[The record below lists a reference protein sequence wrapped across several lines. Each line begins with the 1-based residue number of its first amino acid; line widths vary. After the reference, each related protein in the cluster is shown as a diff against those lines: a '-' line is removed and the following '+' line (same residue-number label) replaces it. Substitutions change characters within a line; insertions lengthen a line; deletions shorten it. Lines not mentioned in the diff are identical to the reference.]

1 MPAGGNNHY
10 NPVGMSITSDAY
22 RVGGYFLWRI
32 CYSVRMASV
41 HIVSQTPQSSQTG
54 ARPALQAGS
63 VVTVRVLRQTG
74 AGQYVVSV
82 AGQQVSVRSQ
92 VSLQAGAVFSAT
104 ISVRDGQVFF
114 SRVGV
119 QGEPL
124 PLVSQFSAFPL
135 QTGGERPLASLLA
148 SLGLPATAESFRLLQ
163 FAESMGMKID
173 ARQLRRAVAAAKTAG
188 GGEETA
194 QLALSL
200 DEKGA
205 SAEAVRLFGDGRG
218 NGSRR
223 QDSGSQEHEPQ
234 DDDDS
239 ADGCSDFVG
248 KAGHSAEQG
257 QPADERTLLASY
269 FASVDDAA
277 VRNRAGALTVF
288 NMLRGGTAASDAARW
303 VILPFEWT
311 LGYRGDIRLLTD
323 GGQNLREIVVN
334 AKKADTQWHFVVYCS
349 RGKVSSVR
357 FSCVPELA
365 AAKAAACSVRLESLL
380 RPSCASLKSVDYV
393 AGLDGFCT
401 QDKEIGRV
409 GGEI

>member
-1 MPAGGNNHY
+1 
-10 NPVGMSITSDAY
+10 
-22 RVGGYFLWRI
+22 
-32 CYSVRMASV
+32 MASV
-41 HIVSQTPQSSQTG
+41 RIVSQTPQSSQAG

-74 AGQYVVSV
+74 VGQYVVSV

-114 SRVGV
+114 SPVGAP
-119 QGEPL
+119 GAPK

-135 QTGGERPLASLLA
+135 QADGEHSLASLLA

-173 ARQLRRAVAAAKTAG
+173 MRQLRRAVAAAKTAG
-188 GGEETA
+188 GGEESA
-194 QLALSL
+194 QLALAL

-205 SAEAVRLFGDGRG
+205 SVEAVRLLSDGRG
-218 NGSRR
+218 SGSRR
-223 QDSGSQEHEPQ
+223 RDSGGQEHDPQ
-234 DDDDS
+234 DDEDS
-239 ADGCSDFVG
+239 AEERSDSVG
-248 KAGHSAEQG
+248 ETGHSAERE
-257 QPADERTLLASY
+257 QPADERALLDSY

-277 VRNRAGALTVF
+277 VRNRAGMLTMF
-288 NMLRGGTAASDAARW
+288 NTLRGGAAASDAARW
-303 VILPFEWT
+303 IILPFEWT

-334 AKKADTQWHFVVYCS
+334 AKKADTQWHFVVYCPQ
-349 RGKVSSVR
+349 GTVSSVR
-357 FSCVPELA
+357 FSCAPELDSA
-365 AAKAAACSVRLESLL
+365 AAAACSARLESML

-401 QDKEIGRV
+401 QDKEIGMV

>member
-1 MPAGGNNHY
+1 
-10 NPVGMSITSDAY
+10 MSITSDAY

-32 CYSVRMASV
+32 CYSIRMASV
-41 HIVSQTPQSSQTG
+41 RIVSQTPQSSQAG

-82 AGQQVSVRSQ
+82 AGQQISVRSQ
-92 VSLQAGAVFSAT
+92 VPLQAGAVFSAT
-104 ISVRDGQVFF
+104 VSVRDGQVFF
-114 SRVGV
+114 SLVGAP
-119 QGEPL
+119 GGSK
-124 PLVSQFSAFPL
+124 PLVSQFSVFPL
-135 QTGGERPLASLLA
+135 QTGSESPLVSLLA

-194 QLALSL
+194 QFALAL

-205 SAEAVRLFGDGRG
+205 GAEAVRLFGDGRG
-218 NGSRR
+218 SGFRR
-223 QDSGSQEHEPQ
+223 QDPGGQEHEPQ

-239 ADGCSDFVG
+239 ADGRSDFVG
-248 KAGHSAEQG
+248 EAERG
-257 QPADERTLLASY
+257 QPADDRALLASY

-288 NMLRGGTAASDAARW
+288 NTLRGGTAASDAARW

-334 AKKADTQWHFVVYCS
+334 TKKADTQWHFVVYCS

-357 FSCVPELA
+357 FSCAPELA
-365 AAKAAACSVRLESLL
+365 AAKAAACSARLESLL
-380 RPSCASLKSVDYV
+380 RSSCASLKSVDYV
-393 AGLDGFCT
+393 AGLNGFCT

>member
-10 NPVGMSITSDAY
+10 NPVSMSITSDAY
-22 RVGGYFLWRI
+22 RVGGYFLRRI
-32 CYSVRMASV
+32 CYSVRMVSV
-41 HIVSQTPQSSQTG
+41 RIVSQTPQSSQTG
-54 ARPALQAGS
+54 ARPALQTGS

-104 ISVRDGQVFF
+104 VSVRGGQVFF
-114 SRVGV
+114 SLVGAP
-119 QGEPL
+119 GEPK
-124 PLVSQFSAFPL
+124 PFVSQFSAFPL
-135 QTGGERPLASLLA
+135 QSGCESPLTSLLA

-173 ARQLRRAVAAAKTAG
+173 TRQLRRAVAAAKTAG
-188 GGEETA
+188 GGEERTQVA
-194 QLALSL
+194 LAL

-205 SAEAVRLFGDGRG
+205 GAEAVRLFGDDRG
-218 NGSRR
+218 SDSRR
-223 QDSGSQEHEPQ
+223 QDSGSQEHESQ
-234 DDDDS
+234 DEDS
-239 ADGCSDFVG
+239 ADGRSDSVG
-248 KAGHSAEQG
+248 EAGHSAERE
-257 QPADERTLLASY
+257 QPADDRALLASY
-269 FASVDDAA
+269 LASVDDAA

-288 NMLRGGTAASDAARW
+288 NTLRGGTAASDAARW

-334 AKKADTQWHFVVYCS
+334 AKKADTRWHFVVYCS
-349 RGKVSSVR
+349 RGKVSSVH
-357 FSCVPELA
+357 FSCAPELA
-365 AAKAAACSVRLESLL
+365 AAKAAACSARLESLL

-393 AGLDGFCT
+393 AGLNGFCT
-401 QDKEIGRV
+401 QDKEIGMV

>member
-1 MPAGGNNHY
+1 M
-10 NPVGMSITSDAY
+10 V
-22 RVGGYFLWRI
+22 
-32 CYSVRMASV
+32 SVR
-41 HIVSQTPQSSQTG
+41 ILSQTPQSSQTG

-82 AGQQVSVRSQ
+82 AGQQISVRSQ

-104 ISVRDGQVFF
+104 VSVRGGQVFF
-114 SRVGV
+114 SLVGAP
-119 QGEPL
+119 GEPKS
-124 PLVSQFSAFPL
+124 LVSQFSAFPL
-135 QTGGERPLASLLA
+135 QTGSESPLTSLLA

-173 ARQLRRAVAAAKTAG
+173 ARQLRRALAAAKTAG
-188 GGEETA
+188 GSEESA
-194 QLALSL
+194 QLALAL

-205 SAEAVRLFGDGRG
+205 SAKAVRLLDDGRG
-218 NGSRR
+218 SGSRR
-223 QDSGSQEHEPQ
+223 QDSGGQEHEPQ
-234 DDDDS
+234 DDDDLT
-239 ADGCSDFVG
+239 DGRSDSVG
-248 KAGHSAEQG
+248 EAGHSAERE
-257 QPADERTLLASY
+257 QPADDRARLASY
-269 FASVDDAA
+269 LASVDDAA
-277 VRNRAGALTVF
+277 VRNRTGAITVF
-288 NMLRGGTAASDAARW
+288 NTLRGGSAASDAARW

-323 GGQNLREIVVN
+323 GGQSLREIVVN

-365 AAKAAACSVRLESLL
+365 AAKAAACSARLESML
-380 RPSCASLKSVDYV
+380 RPSCVSLKSVGYV
-393 AGLDGFCT
+393 AGLNGFCT
-401 QDKEIGRV
+401 QDKEIGMV

>member
-1 MPAGGNNHY
+1 
-10 NPVGMSITSDAY
+10 MSITPDAY
-22 RVGGYFLWRI
+22 CVGGYFLWRI
-32 CYSVRMASV
+32 CYSIRMASV
-41 HIVSQTPQSSQTG
+41 RIVSQTPQSSQTG

-114 SRVGV
+114 SPVGTP
-119 QGEPL
+119 GKPK

-135 QTGGERPLASLLA
+135 QAGGERPLTSLLA

-163 FAESMGMKID
+163 FAESMGMRID

-205 SAEAVRLFGDGRG
+205 GAEAVRLFGDGRG
-218 NGSRR
+218 SGSRR
-223 QDSGSQEHEPQ
+223 QDSDGQEREPQ
-234 DDDDS
+234 DDDA
-239 ADGCSDFVG
+239 ADGRSDSVG
-248 KAGHSAEQG
+248 AAGQSAEREH
-257 QPADERTLLASY
+257 PADERALLASY
-269 FASVDDAA
+269 FATVDDAA
-277 VRNRAGALTVF
+277 VRNRAGMLTVF
-288 NMLRGGTAASDAARW
+288 NTLRGGAAASDAARW
-303 VILPFEWT
+303 IILPFEWT

-334 AKKADTQWHFVVYCS
+334 AKKADTQWHFVVYCV
-349 RGKVSSVR
+349 RGTVSSVR
-357 FSCVPELA
+357 FSCAPELDPA
-365 AAKAAACSVRLESLL
+365 AAAACAARLESLL
-380 RPSCASLKSVDYV
+380 RPSCASLTSVDYL

-401 QDKEIGRV
+401 QDKEIGMV

>member
-1 MPAGGNNHY
+1 MN
-10 NPVGMSITSDAY
+10 MTSDAY

-32 CYSVRMASV
+32 CYSIRMASV
-41 HIVSQTPQSSQTG
+41 RIVSQTPQSSQAG

-114 SRVGV
+114 SPVGAP
-119 QGEPL
+119 GAPK

-173 ARQLRRAVAAAKTAG
+173 VRQLRRAVAAAKTAG

-194 QLALSL
+194 QVALAL

-205 SAEAVRLFGDGRG
+205 GAEAVRLFGDGRG
-218 NGSRR
+218 SGFRR
-223 QDSGSQEHEPQ
+223 QDSGGQGHEPQ
-234 DDDDS
+234 DDNSTDGRSDS
-239 ADGCSDFVG
+239 VG
-248 KAGHSAEQG
+248 EAGHSAERER
-257 QPADERTLLASY
+257 PADERALLDSY

-277 VRNRAGALTVF
+277 VRNRAGMLTVF
-288 NMLRGGTAASDAARW
+288 NTLRGGAAASDAARW
-303 VILPFEWT
+303 IILPFEWT

-334 AKKADTQWHFVVYCS
+334 AKKADTQWHFVVYCPQ
-349 RGKVSSVR
+349 GTVSSVR
-357 FSCVPELA
+357 FSCAPELDSA
-365 AAKAAACSVRLESLL
+365 AAAACSARLESLL
-380 RPSCASLKSVDYV
+380 RPSCASLKSVDYL

-401 QDKEIGRV
+401 QDKEIGMV

>member
-1 MPAGGNNHY
+1 MSAGGNNQY

-41 HIVSQTPQSSQTG
+41 RILSQTPQSSQTG
-54 ARPALQAGS
+54 ARPALQAGG
-63 VVTVRVLRQTG
+63 VVTARVLRQTG

-82 AGQQVSVRSQ
+82 AGQQISVRSQ
-92 VSLQAGAVFSAT
+92 VPLQAGAVFSAT
-104 ISVRDGQVFF
+104 VSVHDGQVFF
-114 SRVGV
+114 SLVGA
-119 QGEPL
+119 QRETQ

-135 QTGGERPLASLLA
+135 QTGSESPLTSLLA

-188 GGEETA
+188 GCEETA
-194 QLALSL
+194 QLALAL

-205 SAEAVRLFGDGRG
+205 STEAVRLFGDGRG
-218 NGSRR
+218 SGSRQ

-234 DDDDS
+234 DDDS
-239 ADGCSDFVG
+239 AEERSDFVG
-248 KAGHSAEQG
+248 EAGHSANREQS
-257 QPADERTLLASY
+257 ADERALLASY
-269 FASVDDAA
+269 LASVDDAS

-288 NMLRGGTAASDAARW
+288 NMLRGGTVASDAARW

-311 LGYRGDIRLLTD
+311 IGYRGDIRLLTD
-323 GGQNLREIVVN
+323 GGQNLREIVIN

-357 FSCVPELA
+357 FSCAPELA
-365 AAKAAACSVRLESLL
+365 AAKAAVCSARLESLL
-380 RPSCASLKSVDYV
+380 RPSCASLRSVDYV
-393 AGLDGFCT
+393 AGLNGFCT

>member
-1 MPAGGNNHY
+1 
-10 NPVGMSITSDAY
+10 MSITPDAY

-32 CYSVRMASV
+32 CYSIRMASV
-41 HIVSQTPQSSQTG
+41 RIVSQTPQSSQTG
-54 ARPALQAGS
+54 ARLALQAGS

-114 SRVGV
+114 SPVGTP
-119 QGEPL
+119 GKPK

-135 QTGGERPLASLLA
+135 QAGGERPLTSLLA

-200 DEKGA
+200 DEKGVG
-205 SAEAVRLFGDGRG
+205 AEMVRLFGDGRG
-218 NGSRR
+218 SGSRR
-223 QDSGSQEHEPQ
+223 RDSDGQERKPQ
-234 DDDDS
+234 DDDA
-239 ADGCSDFVG
+239 ADGRSDSVG
-248 KAGHSAEQG
+248 AAGQSAEREH
-257 QPADERTLLASY
+257 PADERALLASY

-277 VRNRAGALTVF
+277 VRNRAGMLTVF
-288 NMLRGGTAASDAARW
+288 NTLRGGAAASDAARW
-303 VILPFEWT
+303 IILPFEWT

-334 AKKADTQWHFVVYCS
+334 AKKADTQWHFVVYCV
-349 RGKVSSVR
+349 RGTVSSVR
-357 FSCVPELA
+357 FSCAPELDPA
-365 AAKAAACSVRLESLL
+365 AAAVCAARLESLL
-380 RPSCASLKSVDYV
+380 RPSCASLTSVDYL

-401 QDKEIGRV
+401 QDKEIGMV

>member
-1 MPAGGNNHY
+1 MPTGGNNHY
-10 NPVGMSITSDAY
+10 NPAGMSITSDAY

-32 CYSVRMASV
+32 CYSVRMVSV
-41 HIVSQTPQSSQTG
+41 RIVSQAPQSSQTG

-82 AGQQVSVRSQ
+82 AGQQISVRSQ

-119 QGEPL
+119 QGEPQ
-124 PLVSQFSAFPL
+124 PFVSQFSAFPL
-135 QTGGERPLASLLA
+135 QTGTESPLTSLLA

-173 ARQLRRAVAAAKTAG
+173 ARQLRRALAAAKTAG
-188 GGEETA
+188 GGEESA

-200 DEKGA
+200 DEKGVG
-205 SAEAVRLFGDGRG
+205 AEAVRLLSDGRE

-223 QDSGSQEHEPQ
+223 RDSGGQEHESQ

-239 ADGCSDFVG
+239 AEKPSDSVG
-248 KAGHSAEQG
+248 ESGHSAERERS
-257 QPADERTLLASY
+257 ADDRALLASY
-269 FASVDDAA
+269 LASVDDAA
-277 VRNRAGALTVF
+277 VRNRAGVLTVF
-288 NMLRGGTAASDAARW
+288 NTLRGGTAASDAARW

-311 LGYRGDIRLLTD
+311 IGYRGDIRLLTD

-357 FSCVPELA
+357 FSCAPELA
-365 AAKAAACSVRLESLL
+365 AAKAAACSARLESML
-380 RPSCASLKSVDYV
+380 RPSCASFKSVDYV
-393 AGLDGFCT
+393 AGLNGFCT
-401 QDKEIGRV
+401 QDKEIGMV